1 MVCTLIM
8 VKSVVVVESPAKAK
22 TIEKY
27 LGKDFKVMASYGH
40 VCDLVPKEG
49 AVDPNDH
56 FKMYH
61 QAIGRNVRHMDAIAK
76 TLKNCDNLYL
86 ATDPDR
92 EGEAIAWHVKRM
104 LEAKNTLKNKTFSR
118 IVFHQ
123 ITKKA
128 VQNAIEHPRDISMD
142 LVNAQQARRAL
153 DYLVGFN
160 LSPLLWRKIRPGLSA
175 GRVQSPALR
184 LVVEREIEIENFKSQ
199 EHWTIH
205 ADCHLQKQNFDARLI
220 EFQNEKIEQFSIT
233 DEKTANK
240 ICEAITKSVN
250 GKKLTITKVV
260 KRERKRNPAPPFIT
274 STMQQEAARK
284 LGFSSSKTMQ
294 IAQQL
299 YEGVNVGKEGAIGLI
314 TYMRTDSVILAPEAL
329 QEIRELIKE
338 KYGFGNMPTKTRIY
352 KTKSKNAQ
360 EAHEAIRPTSAFRVP
375 EKLKKYLN
383 SDQLK
388 LYTLIW
394 KRTVSCQMIEATLH
408 TVSIDLSTSNA
419 LFRTNGSAIVNPG
432 FINVYQETSDDQ
444 KKDDEGDIKMLSL
457 LEERQTVD
465 VSKIKGE
472 QHFTEPPARYTEA
485 GLIKALEEY
494 DIGRPSTYESIIA
507 TLKNRKYVDVNN
519 RRFVATDI
527 GRVVNRFLTH
537 YFTKYVDYGF
547 TAKLE
552 DELDDIARGGKAWIP
567 VLESFWST
575 FKNLVDLAEKTV
587 KRSDV
592 TQEKIDEKCPKC
604 VAQLSI
610 RLGKRGRFIGCT
622 AYPDCDYTRNL
633 TEITA
638 DESQKTVDGRQCPVC
653 QSNLIIRAGLYGRF
667 IGCRGYPNCN
677 YMESLKKP
685 QDTSVTCPKC
695 NKGTILQRK
704 TRRGKIFYSCMHYPD
719 CDYAIWNKPIAKEC
733 QKCHWPILSIK
744 ITKNRGIEK
753 ICIQKDCNFAEPYS
767 EGEVEIDE

>member
-1 MVCTLIM
+1 M
-8 VKSVVVVESPAKAK
+8 VKSIVVVESPAKAK
-22 TIEKY
+22 TIEEY

-40 VCDLVPKEG
+40 VRDLIPKEG

-56 FKMYH
+56 FKMYY
-61 QAIGRNVRHMDAIAK
+61 QAIKRNMRHMDAIAK
-76 TLKNCDNLYL
+76 ILKTCDNLYL

-92 EGEAIAWHVKRM
+92 EGEAIAWHVKQI
-104 LEAKNTLKNKTFSR
+104 LEAKNTLKNKTFAR

-123 ITKKA
+123 ITKKT

-184 LVVEREIEIENFKSQ
+184 LIVEREIEIENFKSQ
-199 EHWTIH
+199 EYWTIH
-205 ADCHLQKQNFDARLI
+205 TDCHAQKQNFDARLI

-233 DEKTANK
+233 DEKTANE
-240 ICEAITKSVN
+240 ICEAITKTAN
-250 GKKLTITKVV
+250 GKLTAIKVV

-284 LGFSSSKTMQ
+284 LGFSASKTMQ

-299 YEGVNVGKEGAIGLI
+299 YEGVDIGEEGAMGLI
-314 TYMRTDSVILAPEAL
+314 TYVRTDSATLAPEAL
-329 QEIRELIKE
+329 QEIRELIEE
-338 KYGFGNMPTKTRIY
+338 KYGRENVPTETCSY

-360 EAHEAIRPTSAFRVP
+360 EAHEAIRPTSAFRIP

-394 KRTVSCQMIEATLH
+394 KRTIACQMIEATLH
-408 TVSIDLSTSNA
+408 TVAVDLSSTNA
-419 LFRTNGSAIVNPG
+419 LFRANNSTIVNPG
-432 FINVYQETSDDQ
+432 FITVYQETSDEK
-444 KKDDEGDIKMLSL
+444 KKDDEDDSKKILPP

-465 VSKIKGE
+465 VSEIKGE
-472 QHFTEPPARYTEA
+472 QHFTEPPPRYTEA
-485 GLIKALEEY
+485 SLVKVLEEY
-494 DIGRPSTYESIIA
+494 EIGRPSTYASIIA
-507 TLKNRKYVDVNN
+507 TLKNRKYVDVDNK
-519 RRFVATDI
+519 RFVATDV
-527 GRVVNRFLTH
+527 GRVVSRFLTH
-537 YFTKYVDYGF
+537 FFTKYVGYGF

-552 DELDDIARGGKAWIP
+552 DELDDIARGEKAWIP
-567 VLESFWST
+567 VLEAFWSP
-575 FKNLVDLAEKTV
+575 FKNLVDVTEKTV
-587 KRSDV
+587 KRSDA

-604 VAQLSI
+604 SAQLSI

-622 AYPDCDYTRNL
+622 AYPDCNYTRNL
-633 TEITA
+633 TETA
-638 DESQKTVDGRQCPVC
+638 TESQQTVEGRQCPEC
-653 QSNLIIRAGLYGRF
+653 QSNLIIKAGHYGKF
-667 IGCRGYPNCN
+667 IGCSGYPNCK
-677 YMESLKKP
+677 YMEPLEKP
-685 QDTSVTCPKC
+685 KDTGVTCPKC
-695 NKGTILQRK
+695 NKGSILQRK
-704 TRRGKIFYSCMHYPD
+704 TRRGKSFYSCVRYPD
-719 CDYAIWNKPIAKEC
+719 CDYTIWKKPVAEEC

-744 ITKNRGIEK
+744 ITKSRGTEK
-753 ICIQKDCNFAEPYS
+753 VCPQNSCNFSEPYS